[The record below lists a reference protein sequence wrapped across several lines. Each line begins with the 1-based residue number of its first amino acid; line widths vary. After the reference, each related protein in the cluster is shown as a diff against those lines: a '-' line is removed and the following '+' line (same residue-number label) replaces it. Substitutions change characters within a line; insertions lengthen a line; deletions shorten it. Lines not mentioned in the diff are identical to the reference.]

1 MAIRVPNSENKKTQ
15 QINLSNFQLE
25 DLKTSSVKQYQDVF
39 NENLVQLAQNIESKY
54 VNENG
59 TDILS
64 VIADNT
70 PTASSNETHA
80 MTDINDIDKVQEV
93 TNQIMSI
100 PAVPQEIP
108 QVQGSAANA
117 AARGYYMSWD
127 PRIYRLDT
135 FMLDTN
141 TTGDGGIKDKA
152 RIPFASNTI
161 ASAFYNYNF
170 VMPASIAQEYADIGM
185 EGAKAIFGSNN
196 TVSSNAESTN
206 AQSPG
211 VNGKQTGSASPSQK
225 IIVNDLTPF
234 ASDSFFYGTQSLM
247 NPFTMTKLMGGITAS
262 AANADN
268 YMYDVRDKRRFY
280 DVNNTTEDVLSISN
294 PTVSQIINWANS
306 DKWGRTPYSYQDF
319 VFCEWF
325 GKIPNNR
332 LITLRRYHAPTYDN
346 LQFESMY
353 GDIEDK
359 TTHQINPMNKDGKG
373 VFSPL
378 VTCVSYFGD

>member
-1 MAIRVPNSENKKTQ
+1 
-15 QINLSNFQLE
+15 
-25 DLKTSSVKQYQDVF
+25 
-39 NENLVQLAQNIESKY
+39 
-54 VNENG
+54 
-59 TDILS
+59 
-64 VIADNT
+64 
-70 PTASSNETHA
+70 
-80 MTDINDIDKVQEV
+80 
-93 TNQIMSI
+93 
-100 PAVPQEIP
+100 
-108 QVQGSAANA
+108 
-117 AARGYYMSWD
+117 
-127 PRIYRLDT
+127 
-135 FMLDTN
+135 
-141 TTGDGGIKDKA
+141 
-152 RIPFASNTI
+152 
-161 ASAFYNYNF
+161 
-170 VMPASIAQEYADIGM
+170 
-185 EGAKAIFGSNN
+185 
-196 TVSSNAESTN
+196 
-206 AQSPG
+206 
-211 VNGKQTGSASPSQK
+211 
-225 IIVNDLTPF
+225 
-234 ASDSFFYGTQSLM
+234 
-247 NPFTMTKLMGGITAS
+247 MGGITAS